1 MKKRRRAFLAGGDGG
16 PYIYKPGFTAWKN
29 VENVTSSGS
38 VTVSFG
44 ANYVSVK
51 AGTTSSTIK
60 LNLLISEKTY
70 GKFSKIVFNAKYIG
84 GGGSPKITW
93 TNVSSGSAEKTTN
106 LANVENATTF
116 TYDISASA
124 GDRYFSIAP
133 YYKGGIIYIYDI
145 HFE

>member
-1 MKKRRRAFLAGGDGG
+1 MERRRALLAGGGAD
-16 PYIYKPGFTAWKN
+16 PYIYKPGFTEWKN
-29 VENVTSSGS
+29 VESATTSGS
-38 VTVSFG
+38 ITVAFET
-44 ANYVSVK
+44 NYASVK
-51 AGTTSSTIK
+51 AGSTSSSIK

-70 GKFSKIVFNAKYIG
+70 KKFSKIVFRAMYIG
-84 GGGSPKITW
+84 SGGSPKITW
-93 TNVSSGSAEKTTN
+93 TNVSSGSAEKTTS
-106 LANVENATTF
+106 LANVGSATTF